1 MKYAKEIATGTVLLV
16 CADIFGTTIS
26 SAAYYYSHS
35 VQDFSFS
42 TALLLTYALGGYA
55 LLFVIPLYIV
65 AVRLLPPISKKLTAL
80 LAGIAWCPLQ
90 FVNPISCGGPSG
102 WEQLFSLLTTAIAAV
117 TIAVGIAW
125 ATIKIQRK

>member
-1 MKYAKEIATGTVLLV
+1 MKHAKEISIGALLLI
-16 CADIFGTTIS
+16 CADIVSTTIF
-26 SAAYYYSHS
+26 SATYFHSHS

-55 LLFVIPLYIV
+55 LFFMIPAYIL
-65 AVRLLPPISKKLTAL
+65 AVLLLTQLPKKLIAL

-102 WEQLFSLLTTAIAAV
+102 WEQLLSLMTTAIAAV
-117 TIAVGIAW
+117 IIAVGIAW
-125 ATIKIQRK
+125 AATRIKKT